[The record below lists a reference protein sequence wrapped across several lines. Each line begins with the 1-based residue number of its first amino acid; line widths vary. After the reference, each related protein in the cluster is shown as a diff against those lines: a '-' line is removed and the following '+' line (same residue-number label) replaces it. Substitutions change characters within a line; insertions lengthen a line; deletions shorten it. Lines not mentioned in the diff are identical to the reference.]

1 LKNNSSLRYIFNLE
15 MMHALIDE
23 YGKTQH
29 SIQELWLE
37 NDACL
42 MENAFMLVSSVF
54 FLND

>member
-1 LKNNSSLRYIFNLE
+1 